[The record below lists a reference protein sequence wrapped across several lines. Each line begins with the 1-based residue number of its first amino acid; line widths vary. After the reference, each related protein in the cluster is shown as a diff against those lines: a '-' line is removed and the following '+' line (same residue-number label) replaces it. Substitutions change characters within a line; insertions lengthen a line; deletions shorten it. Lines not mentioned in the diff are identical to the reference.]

1 MAKFPVNFLKSLIYV
16 KTLTIQLM
24 KALRCCLIF
33 GIVLLFSVSISG
45 CVAPP
50 TEKTAIPV
58 GTYEPGQP
66 DSAVTTNPTPTPITG
81 FVTIETPYVT
91 LEPVSVSGTANPAAY
106 PALSPGTPIPED
118 YVVIYSINNQPFA
131 YNKTAV
137 SFDLKNPPMLID
149 FDVSAGNITGERTF
163 TGRSGTDSG
172 KDLLIKTDYLD
183 PGAWFEITV
192 REKSS
197 GTIVLQ
203 DGFGQAKQYGTEHPR
218 HLKVLT
224 SGNYLIEFGGN
235 KLTANLNLSVKREG
249 NINQSTG

>member
-1 MAKFPVNFLKSLIYV
+1 MRALLCYLI
-16 KTLTIQLM
+16 LGII
-24 KALRCCLIF
+24 LI
-33 GIVLLFSVSISG
+33 FSVSLSG
-45 CVAPP
+45 CIAPP
-50 TEKTAIPV
+50 AEKAVIP
-58 GTYEPGQP
+58 GTYEPDQ
-66 DSAVTTNPTPTPITG
+66 SASAETTTPAPTPVTG
-81 FVTIETPYVT
+81 YVTIETPYVT
-91 LEPVSVSGTANPAAY
+91 LEPVSVSGTANPSEY
-106 PALSPGTPIPED
+106 HTLPPVTPIPED

-149 FDVSAGNITGERTF
+149 FDVSAGNITGERTY

-172 KDLLIKTDYLD
+172 KDLLVKTDYLD
-183 PGAWFEITV
+183 PGAWFEVTV

-197 GTIVLQ
+197 GNIILQ
-203 DGFGQAKQYGTEHPR
+203 DGFGQAKQYGSEHPR

-249 NINQSTG
+249 NINQSAG